1 MRNNLAIASLIAVAA
16 VIAAVSVIFF
26 SSIED
31 RSIYAVSFL
40 IAALVAVLFLA
51 FKNAANASS
60 KVKLMV
66 EAIRNNDFSMRFHD
80 KNNNGVNRALEKIS
94 AIIRDEKQ
102 NARRNE
108 RYYGLIMDKVNA
120 GIFAADEKGKVELCN
135 DGMLKLLGVSAFTYL
150 EQLERI
156 DKELKNELYAMQPGE
171 VKMLSYKMKNGE
183 NRISASRSMISFE
196 RKMIDIFVLNNIYH
210 VINSN
215 EVEAWVKLTRVLTHE
230 IMNSIAPINSLSE
243 QLGGCTDG
251 EKLRQGLEVIHD
263 TSSELMKFTENYRR
277 FAILPAPVCR
287 LVSVNELVNRMIQ
300 LFKGFPVEFDS
311 QVLPQELIINADE
324 ALIGRVI
331 ANLLKNS
338 IESDAAHIRIAA
350 YCINEQEQVAIDVSD
365 DGKPIDDQ
373 IREQIFVPFFTT
385 KAEGSG
391 IGLSVSRRIMSMH
404 NGSLHL
410 IQLSPELPNR
420 LRMGQ
425 KNLYTK
431 TFRMVFQ

>member
-1 MRNNLAIASLIAVAA
+1 MRNNLAIATAVAIVAAAAFPVSLVYLENGAVYAA
-16 VIAAVSVIFF
+16 VIC
-26 SSIED
+26 
-31 RSIYAVSFL
+31 L
-40 IAALVAVLFLA
+40 AALVTVLVLA
-51 FKNAANASS
+51 FRNAANASS
-60 KVKLMV
+60 KITLML

-80 KNNNGVNRALEKIS
+80 CNNRAVSRALEKIS
-94 AIIRDEKQ
+94 AIIREDKQ

-108 RYYGLIMDKVNA
+108 RYYGLIMEKVNA
-120 GIFAADEKGKVELCN
+120 GIFAADENGCVEICN
-135 DGMLKLLGVSAFTYL
+135 DKMLELLGVNVFTHL
-150 EQLERI
+150 EQLEKI
-156 DKELKNELYAMQPGE
+156 DVRLKDELFGMQPGE
-171 VKMLSYKMKNGE
+171 IKMLSYKMENGGGE
-183 NRISASRSMISFE
+183 ISASRSRISFE
-196 RKMIDIFVLNNIYH
+196 KKVLDIFVLNNIYH

-410 IQLSPELPNR
+410 IQPSPELPNR